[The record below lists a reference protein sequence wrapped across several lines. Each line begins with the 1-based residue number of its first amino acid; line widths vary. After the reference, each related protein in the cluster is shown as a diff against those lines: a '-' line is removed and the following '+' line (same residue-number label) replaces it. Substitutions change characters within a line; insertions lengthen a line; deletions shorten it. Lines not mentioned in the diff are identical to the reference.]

1 LKVQFSSVIGQ
12 QHLKN
17 LLIQEVQSGKIS
29 HAQLFYGEPGYGAL
43 PLALGFIQYLFC
55 ENKRNDDSCGECH
68 ACKKVQDLQHPD
80 LHFSFP
86 VVQSIG
92 KTSDVFISDW
102 RKQVLDNPY
111 FDLFEWTNRI
121 DSKGRKPIIS
131 VEESKEILRKLS
143 LKSFE
148 GGFKVML
155 IWLADEMNDQC
166 SNKLLKILEEPPSN
180 TLFILVAESP
190 EKLLVTIQ
198 SRTQKILVPR
208 IDLDDLSSFLRS
220 NFSKNSAQADSISAF
235 SEGNF
240 IKAKE
245 LAEENDLKQLH
256 RERFI
261 QLMRVCYKKDV
272 IQMLAWAEEV
282 SQDGKET
289 QKLFIQYALHMF
301 RQSLLQNYMGEE
313 MIRASSEEKVFLKNF
328 APFITGKNIREFIS
342 LLDDTYYHL
351 DRNANTKIMFTQL
364 CFQTM
369 RYIHLG

>member
-1 LKVQFSSVIGQ
+1 LEVQFSSVIGQ
-12 QHLKN
+12 QKLKN

-43 PLALGFIQYLFC
+43 PLALAFVQYLFC
-55 ENKRNDDSCGECH
+55 ENKRGDDSCGECH
-68 ACKKVQDLQHPD
+68 ACKKVHDLQHPD

-92 KTSDVFISDW
+92 KTSDLFISDW

-180 TLFILVAESP
+180 TLFILVSESP

-198 SRTQKILVPR
+198 SRLQKVLIPR
-208 IDLDDLSSFLRS
+208 IDLDDLSSFLKS
-220 NFSKNSAQADSISAF
+220 NFSKNSAQADSIAAF
-235 SEGNF
+235 AEGNF

-256 RERFI
+256 RDRFI

-272 IQMLAWAEEV
+272 IQMLAWAEEI

-313 MIRASSEEKVFLKNF
+313 MIRASTEEKTFLKNF
-328 APFITGKNIREFIS
+328 APFITGKNIREFIT
-342 LLDDTYYHL
+342 LLDDTYYHI
-351 DRNANTKIMFTQL
+351 DRNANTKIMYTQL

-369 RYIHLG
+369 RYIHLS

>member
-1 LKVQFSSVIGQ
+1 VQFSSVIGQ
-12 QHLKN
+12 GHLKN
-17 LLIQEVQSGKIS
+17 LLIQEVKNGKIS
-29 HAQLFYGEPGYGAL
+29 HAQLFYGDPGLGPL
-43 PLALGFIQYLFC
+43 PLALAFVQYLFC
-55 ENKRNDDSCGECH
+55 ENKRDIDSCGICPS
-68 ACKKVQDLQHPD
+68 CKKVQELQHPD

-86 VVQSIG
+86 VVQTIG
-92 KTSDVFISDW
+92 KTSDVFLKDW
-102 RKQVLDNPY
+102 REQVLGDPY

-131 VEESKEILRKLS
+131 VDESKEILRKLS

-180 TLFILVAESP
+180 TLFLLVARSP
-190 EKLLVTIQ
+190 EKLLLTIQ
-198 SRTQKILVPR
+198 SRMQKIQVPR
-208 IDLDDLSSFLRS
+208 IDQQELSNYLKVR
-220 NFSKNSAQADSISAF
+220 FSKNSTQADSIAAF
-235 SEGNF
+235 AEGDY

-245 LAEENDLKQLH
+245 LADNNDVKQTH

-272 IQMLAWAEEV
+272 INMLNWAEEI
-282 SQDGKET
+282 SHDGKET

-301 RQSLLQNYMGEE
+301 RQSLLQNYMGED
-313 MIRASSEEKVFLKNF
+313 MIRASEEEMVFLKNF
-328 APFITGKNIREFIS
+328 APFITGKNIVDFIE
-342 LLDDTYYHL
+342 LFDDTYYHL

>member
-1 LKVQFSSVIGQ
+1 LGVQFSSVIGQ
-12 QHLKN
+12 HHLKN
-17 LLIQEVQSGKIS
+17 LLIQQVQSGKIS
-29 HAQLFYGEPGYGAL
+29 HAQLFYGDPGYGPL
-43 PLALGFIQYLFC
+43 PLALAFVQYLFC
-55 ENKRNDDSCGECH
+55 EDRNESDSCGVCS

-92 KTSDVFISDW
+92 KTSDLFLSDW
-102 RKQVLDNPY
+102 RKQVSENPY

-121 DSKGRKPIIS
+121 DPKGRKPIIS

-155 IWLADEMNDQC
+155 IWLPDEMNEQC
-166 SNKLLKILEEPPSN
+166 SNKLLKILEEPPGN

-190 EKLLVTIQ
+190 ENLLVTIQ
-198 SRTQKILVPR
+198 SRTQKFLVPR
-208 IDLDDLSSFLRS
+208 IDLDELSSMLKTQ
-220 NFSKNSAQADSISAF
+220 FSKNNSQSASIAAF
-235 SEGNF
+235 AEGNF
-240 IKAKE
+240 IKARG
-245 LAEENDLKQLH
+245 LAEDAGHKQLH

-272 IQMLAWAEEV
+272 IEMLVWAEEL

-301 RQSLLQNYMGEE
+301 RQSLLQNYMGED
-313 MIRASSEEKVFLKNF
+313 MISASVDEKVFLKNF
-328 APFITGKNIREFIS
+328 APYITGGNIREFIS
-342 LLDDTYYHL
+342 LFDDSYYHL
-351 DRNANTKIMFTQL
+351 DRNANTKILFTQL

>member
-1 LKVQFSSVIGQ
+1 LGVQFSSVIGQ
-12 QHLKN
+12 YHLKN
-17 LLIQEVQSGKIS
+17 LLIQQVQSGKIS
-29 HAQLFYGEPGYGAL
+29 HAQLFYGDPGYGPL
-43 PLALGFIQYLFC
+43 PLALAFVQYLFC
-55 ENKRNDDSCGECH
+55 EDRNETDSCGVCS

-92 KTSDVFISDW
+92 KTSDLFLSDW
-102 RKQVLDNPY
+102 RKQVSENPY

-155 IWLADEMNDQC
+155 IWLPDEMNEQC
-166 SNKLLKILEEPPSN
+166 SNKLLKILEEPPGN

-190 EKLLVTIQ
+190 ENLLVTIQ

-208 IDLDDLSSFLRS
+208 IDLEELSSILKTQ
-220 NFSKNSAQADSISAF
+220 FSKNNSQSASIAAF
-235 SEGNF
+235 AEGNF
-240 IKAKE
+240 IKARG
-245 LAEENDLKQLH
+245 LAEDTDHRQLH

-261 QLMRVCYKKDV
+261 QLLRVCYKKDV
-272 IQMLAWAEEV
+272 IEMLVWAEEL

-301 RQSLLQNYMGEE
+301 RQSLLQNYMGED
-313 MIRASSEEKVFLKNF
+313 MISASVDEKVFLKNF

-342 LLDDTYYHL
+342 LFDDSYYHL